1 MWKVL
6 SLAVFQSALLALGQ
20 VFLKI
25 ALQKMR
31 PFGWNWQ
38 FWGSLLVNWQFAV
51 CGLLFLAASLL
62 WMYIV
67 KVFPFSMAYPLVSL
81 SYVFGML
88 AAILIFHEEV
98 PLTRWV
104 GVLLIMA
111 GCILMPA
118 DAKAQDAQTARQQMV
133 AATKTANVLGGI
145 GAFGGLFKVPAGR
158 DQVLVASTDPKTT
171 KH

>member
-6 SLAVFQSALLALGQ
+6 SLAVFQSALLASGQ

-62 WMYIV
+62 WMFMLKNY
-67 KVFPFSMAYPLVSL
+67 PLSAAYPLGSL
-81 SYVFGML
+81 SYAFAMI
-88 AAILIFHEEV
+88 AAIVCFHEDV
-98 PLTRWV
+98 TAVRWV
-104 GVLLIMA
+104 GVAFIMLGCCLI
-111 GCILMPA
+111 
-118 DAKAQDAQTARQQMV
+118 
-133 AATKTANVLGGI
+133 TK
-145 GAFGGLFKVPAGR
+145 
-158 DQVLVASTDPKTT
+158 
-171 KH
+171 

>member
-6 SLAVFQSALLALGQ
+6 SLAVFQSALLASGQ

-62 WMYIV
+62 WMFML
-67 KVFPFSMAYPLVSL
+67 KNYP
-81 SYVFGML
+81 
-88 AAILIFHEEV
+88 
-98 PLTRWV
+98 
-104 GVLLIMA
+104 
-111 GCILMPA
+111 
-118 DAKAQDAQTARQQMV
+118 
-133 AATKTANVLGGI
+133 
-145 GAFGGLFKVPAGR
+145 
-158 DQVLVASTDPKTT
+158 
-171 KH
+171 